1 MKSWQGHTAKYFY
14 MIVAAV
20 LLTVVVFILFD
31 SFRYRQ
37 VKSSLTNYMDNLRDM
52 VFMSTYDSLKKGNMK
67 LFKNHL
73 EEIGTFGD
81 VREFS
86 LLDKQGI
93 TRYSSAPELV
103 KKPDVEVISLDQR
116 KELTHGGYTTYYF
129 PVETLSY
136 CVRCHPDWTL
146 GSINS
151 YYKLT
156 LSRKALDTVKHTT
169 FYSHGFTIMGGGVF
183 LGFIYLLLTL
193 YERRKHEEQIGLSA
207 SVFENAVEAIV
218 ITTFDGQVERIN
230 TAFSQIT
237 GFSAEDIIGQDIHIL
252 DAGEINADTY
262 REMREQIKT
271 NGLWSGELWNCRKGG
286 ESFPVRLSVTAV
298 RNIHDQIT
306 HFVSVF
312 YDISVKKA
320 SERALVEMDQ
330 IKSEFI
336 STAAH
341 ELRTP
346 LSAMMGFT
354 ELAREPEKFGGFTA
368 EQIKDFLD
376 EVYDKGEA
384 LNQLIDDLLDVSRI
398 ERGRPIALNLQ
409 EVKLTDVIVKVVEFY
424 RVHDSW
430 HTFKLDIPGHAVNS
444 TCLIDRYRINQVL
457 ENLLNN
463 AAKYSARKSE
473 ILLSC
478 SLLADRWEI
487 SVEDHGIGMSTEQ
500 VERIFDKFYR
510 ANSSDSA
517 VSGLG
522 LGMSI
527 AKQVVDLHGGLIWV
541 KSALGKGTTVTFT
554 LPRLSD

>member
-20 LLTVVVFILFD
+20 LMTVVVFILFD

-93 TRYSSAPELV
+93 TRYSSAPGLV
-103 KKPDVEVISLDQR
+103 QKLDAEVISLDQR

-151 YYKLT
+151 YYKLS

-298 RNIHDQIT
+298 RNSHNQIT

-409 EVKLTDVIVKVVEFY
+409 EVKLADVIVKVVEFY

-487 SVEDHGIGMSTEQ
+487 SVEDHGIGMTTEQ

>member
-1 MKSWQGHTAKYFY
+1 
-14 MIVAAV
+14 
-20 LLTVVVFILFD
+20 
-31 SFRYRQ
+31 
-37 VKSSLTNYMDNLRDM
+37 
-52 VFMSTYDSLKKGNMK
+52 
-67 LFKNHL
+67 
-73 EEIGTFGD
+73 
-81 VREFS
+81 
-86 LLDKQGI
+86 
-93 TRYSSAPELV
+93 
-103 KKPDVEVISLDQR
+103 
-116 KELTHGGYTTYYF
+116 
-129 PVETLSY
+129 
-136 CVRCHPDWTL
+136 
-146 GSINS
+146 
-151 YYKLT
+151 
-156 LSRKALDTVKHTT
+156 
-169 FYSHGFTIMGGGVF
+169 
-183 LGFIYLLLTL
+183 
-193 YERRKHEEQIGLSA
+193 
-207 SVFENAVEAIV
+207 
-218 ITTFDGQVERIN
+218 
-230 TAFSQIT
+230 
-237 GFSAEDIIGQDIHIL
+237 
-252 DAGEINADTY
+252 
-262 REMREQIKT
+262 
-271 NGLWSGELWNCRKGG
+271 
-286 ESFPVRLSVTAV
+286 
-298 RNIHDQIT
+298 
-306 HFVSVF
+306 
-312 YDISVKKA
+312 
-320 SERALVEMDQ
+320 MDQ

-409 EVKLTDVIVKVVEFY
+409 EVKLADVIVKVVEFY

-487 SVEDHGIGMSTEQ
+487 SVEDHGIGMTTEQ